1 MKLLRYGPR
10 GHEKPALLDG
20 TGKMRD
26 LSGHIP
32 DLQGAALHPD
42 QLKRIAALDPNTL
55 PVVDGD
61 PRLGPPISGIGKI
74 LGIGLNYR
82 SHAEETGASPRSEPM
97 VFSKSVTSIS
107 GPNDPIMIPKGSTQT
122 DWEVELAVIIGT
134 TARYLD
140 EHEALACVAGYATIN
155 DVSERSFQRE
165 RGGQFVKGKSADT
178 FAPIGPYLVTTDEV
192 GDPQNLDLWLDVNGR
207 RRQTGNTADMI
218 FPAAFLI
225 SHLSQFMTLMP
236 GDVIAT
242 GTPAGVGLGCKP
254 PEFLKPGD
262 VVELEVAAL
271 GQQRHDVIAYSP
283 EP

>member
-55 PVVDGD
+55 PLVDGD
-61 PRLGPPISGIGKI
+61 PRLGPPVSGIGKI